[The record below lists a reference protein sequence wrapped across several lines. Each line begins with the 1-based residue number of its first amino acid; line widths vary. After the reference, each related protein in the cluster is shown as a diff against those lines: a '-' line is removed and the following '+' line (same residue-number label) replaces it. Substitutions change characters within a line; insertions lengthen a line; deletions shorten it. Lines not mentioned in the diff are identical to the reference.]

1 MNTYTIYTDG
11 ACINNGKPFAQAGW
25 GAVLTNPQ
33 GDTLEL
39 AGPVP
44 EAQEQTNSRAE
55 LLALVEALERCT
67 QPAPITLHTDSEYI
81 ANACNGHLEAWKAK
95 GWKKADKK
103 PPKHL
108 ALWQRLAQLLLE
120 KDVTVCWVRGHNGT
134 QGNERADVLARLGAT
149 GRTYKKR
156 VRRVAEEVA

>member
-33 GDTLEL
+33 GV

-95 GWKKADKK
+95 GWRKSDKK
-103 PPKHL
+103 QPKHL
-108 ALWQRLAQLLLE
+108 DLWQRLDQLLQE
-120 KDVTVCWVRGHNGT
+120 KDVTVRWLRGHNGT
-134 QGNERADVLARLGAT
+134 QGNERADALATLGAT
-149 GRTYKKR
+149 GKTLRKRTKR
-156 VRRVAEEVA
+156 LNEADKC